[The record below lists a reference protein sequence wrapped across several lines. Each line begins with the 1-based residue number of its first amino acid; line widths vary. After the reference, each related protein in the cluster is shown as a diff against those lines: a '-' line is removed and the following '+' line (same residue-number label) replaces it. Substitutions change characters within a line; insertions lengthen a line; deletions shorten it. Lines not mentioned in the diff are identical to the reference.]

1 MSQLVTPYGT
11 FKLTQYET
19 EHDFERAIVANVAD
33 IFGERRIYLDCK
45 RRIGAKGCSKCSM
58 FSLPT

>member
-1 MSQLVTPYGT
+1 MSQLVTPFGT

-19 EHDFERAIVANVAD
+19 ENEFERAVVSKVAD

-45 RRIGAKGCSKCSM
+45 RRITKEPHARESVAFASA
-58 FSLPT
+58 